1 MELLDKDDLGSFAD
15 NARSGLEL
23 RFIADSDEYT
33 VKVVVTF
40 IHKMLVN
47 VLHTEICLV
56 SFFVCFLF
64 CFLSHLCPH
73 AVPCRCF
80 DTLVIPPFMVC
91 GPFSTSRQ
99 HNFFVLLPSRS
110 QCCSYFPLHSLCPF
124 LTSRQHSVFFKLCFP
139 PGIDAIVIPP
149 LHSPC
154 PFLPVINTESSLCC
168 PPGID
173 VIVISHFN
181 LSSKQCLCQVV
192 FLSRSQCCSY
202 PPHHFP

>member
-1 MELLDKDDLGSFAD
+1 MSHAVCQMELLDKDDLGSFAD

-149 LHSPC
+149 PS
-154 PFLPVINTESSLCC
+154 
-168 PPGID
+168 
-173 VIVISHFN
+173 
-181 LSSKQCLCQVV
+181 
-192 FLSRSQCCSY
+192 
-202 PPHHFP
+202 